1 MSADNHR
8 TLTREVEATVIPAG
22 DKINLPEGM
31 EVDITHRLGG
41 NFTIV
46 CDYGMFRI
54 LGKDADAL
62 GEDSPDAA
70 AAESDAAAASTEPS
84 GPPEEGTLWEALK
97 TVYDPEI
104 PVNIVDL
111 GLVYSLDI
119 APREEGGYKV
129 SVQMTLTAP
138 GCGMGP
144 AIAEDARIRCESVPG
159 VGEAQVDIV
168 WDPPWNQDMISE
180 DGKMELGLI

>member
-1 MSADNHR
+1 MSDNHR

-22 DKINLPEGM
+22 DKLNLPEGM

-62 GEDSPDAA
+62 GEEIPTADASAGAEAA
-70 AAESDAAAASTEPS
+70 ADADHE
-84 GPPEEGTLWEALK
+84 GPPDDDAIWEALRS
-97 TVYDPEI
+97 VFDPEI

-111 GLVYSLDI
+111 GLIYSMDVKET
-119 APREEGGYKV
+119 EEGKYDV

-144 AIAEDARIRCESVPG
+144 AIAEDARSRVVTVPG
-159 VGEAQVDIV
+159 VNEAQVDIV
-168 WDPPWNQDMISE
+168 WDPPWHQDMISE
-180 DGKMELGLI
+180 AGKMELGLL

>member
-1 MSADNHR
+1 MPADNHR

-22 DKINLPEGM
+22 DKLNLPEGM

-41 NFTIV
+41 NYTIV

-62 GEDSPDAA
+62 GEDVEKAA
-70 AAESDAAAASTEPS
+70 ATGAEADADTDHS
-84 GPPEEGTLWEALK
+84 GPPDEQAVWEALRS
-97 TVYDPEI
+97 VFDPEI

-111 GLVYSLDI
+111 GLVYSMEVSG
-119 APREEGGYKV
+119 REEGGHKV
-129 SVQMTLTAP
+129 NVQMTLTAP

-144 AIAEDARIRCESVPG
+144 AIAEDAKTRVETVPG
-159 VGEAQVDIV
+159 ATEAQVDIV

-180 DGKMELGLI
+180 AGKMELGLL